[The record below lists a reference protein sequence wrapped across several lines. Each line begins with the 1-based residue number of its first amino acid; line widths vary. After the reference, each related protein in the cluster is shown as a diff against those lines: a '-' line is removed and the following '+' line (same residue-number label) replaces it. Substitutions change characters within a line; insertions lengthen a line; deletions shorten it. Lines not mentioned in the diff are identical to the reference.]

1 MRRLKTESRITSY
14 EFIHV
19 FTSHKTFQGNEQTVG
34 MAMMKKDR
42 NKSILLTL
50 AAYISLS

>member
-1 MRRLKTESRITSY
+1 MYLQVTKHFKEMNS
-14 EFIHV
+14 
-19 FTSHKTFQGNEQTVG
+19 TVG